1 MTSDS
6 AVTRLNSSAA
16 SDCSVIVNSVV
27 DRAILM
33 LDVDGRVVSW
43 NVGAKNIKGYT
54 SDEILGQHISKFYSS
69 EDIDAGVP
77 EQHLANARDRGQ
89 SEGEGWRVR
98 KDGSRFWASV
108 VIDPIRGENGTL
120 LGFTKITR
128 DLTERKEAQEA
139 LEKSR
144 EQFFQ
149 AQKMEAIGQL
159 SGGVAHDFN
168 NILAAILGSL
178 NLAKRRMA
186 ESRDAGRFL
195 ENAIHAAQR
204 GATLTQRMLAFARKQ
219 ELTIEP
225 IDLLESVRDTVE
237 LLGRTIGAGVRIK
250 TALPLKL
257 PPVMADKGQLELA
270 LINLVVN
277 ARDAMPDGGDIVI
290 GTEIGGDPERP
301 LVCLSVSDQGQGMDA
316 HTLARAVEPFF
327 TTKGVGKGTGLGL
340 SMVQGMV
347 EQCGGTLRL
356 DSAPG
361 EGTRVEIWLPAA
373 ESAVRDAALSSPA
386 PRGRPLR
393 ILAVDDDP
401 IILLNTVT
409 VLADMGHDVLQ
420 AESGEEALALLE
432 NHEVDLLLTDYA
444 MPRMSGGELAH
455 RALHANSDLRV
466 IVASGY
472 ADLPDGKSL
481 DVPRLAK
488 PFTDAE
494 LAQAVAD
501 AAD

>member
-1 MTSDS
+1 
-6 AVTRLNSSAA
+6 
-16 SDCSVIVNSVV
+16 
-27 DRAILM
+27 
-33 LDVDGRVVSW
+33 
-43 NVGAKNIKGYT
+43 
-54 SDEILGQHISKFYSS
+54 
-69 EDIDAGVP
+69 
-77 EQHLANARDRGQ
+77 
-89 SEGEGWRVR
+89 
-98 KDGSRFWASV
+98 
-108 VIDPIRGENGTL
+108 
-120 LGFTKITR
+120 
-128 DLTERKEAQEA
+128 
-139 LEKSR
+139 
-144 EQFFQ
+144 
-149 AQKMEAIGQL
+149 
-159 SGGVAHDFN
+159 
-168 NILAAILGSL
+168 
-178 NLAKRRMA
+178 
-186 ESRDAGRFL
+186 
-195 ENAIHAAQR
+195 
-204 GATLTQRMLAFARKQ
+204 
-219 ELTIEP
+219 
-225 IDLLESVRDTVE
+225 
-237 LLGRTIGAGVRIK
+237 
-250 TALPLKL
+250 
-257 PPVMADKGQLELA
+257 
-270 LINLVVN
+270 
-277 ARDAMPDGGDIVI
+277 
-290 GTEIGGDPERP
+290 
-301 LVCLSVSDQGQGMDA
+301 DA

-347 EQCGGTLRL
+347 EQCGGRLRL

-373 ESAVRDAALSSPA
+373 ESAVRDTALSGPA

-401 IILLNTVT
+401 IILLNTAT

-455 RALHANSDLRV
+455 RALRANSDLRV

-494 LAQAVAD
+494 LAEAVAD